1 MISHKEQS
9 IDAKIAAAIPPD
21 SNCRAVFD
29 ALSAAPM
36 LRETQEHANSVS
48 IRRLGFNDHGPVHMR
63 QVALNAVRM
72 MLLLKDAGVQTSLEA
87 EESGSFDDSLCAVF
101 IAAFMHDLGMA
112 IGRDRHEQMSLI
124 LAAPFI
130 EIALDAAPSWDTARR
145 IAIRSTVMEGIA
157 GHMGTQRIHSIEAGI
172 VLVAD
177 GCDMTKGRARIPMI
191 FNTAP
196 SVGDIHKYSANSI
209 EHVRISKGKEK
220 PMLISVEMSSE
231 VGFFQIEE
239 VLLKKI
245 DFSPAKG
252 YIELV
257 AGVTGQPA
265 KQYL

>member
-1 MISHKEQS
+1 MISHKELS

-21 SNCRAVFD
+21 SNCRAVLA
-29 ALSAAPM
+29 ALSAAPA
-36 LRETQEHANSVS
+36 LRETQDYANSVS

-63 QVALNAVRM
+63 QVALNSVRM
-72 MLLLKDAGVQTSLEA
+72 LLLLKDAGVQTSLEA

-130 EIALDAAPSWDTARR
+130 DIALAAVPTWDTARR
-145 IAIRSTVMEGIA
+145 VAIRSIAMEGIA
-157 GHMGTQRIHSIEAGI
+157 GHMGTQKIHSLEAGI
-172 VLVAD
+172 VLIAD

-191 FNTAP
+191 FNTVP

-220 PMLISVEMSSE
+220 PVLISVEMSSE

-252 YIELV
+252 HIELV

>member
-9 IDAKIAAAIPPD
+9 LDAKIVASLPPD
-21 SNCRAVFD
+21 SRCRAVFD
-29 ALSAAPM
+29 ALNSAPA
-36 LRETQEHANSVS
+36 LRETQEYANAVS
-48 IRRLGFNDHGPVHMR
+48 IRRLGYNDHGPVHMR

-72 MLLLKDAGVQTSLEA
+72 ISLLRDAGIQTSLEE
-87 EESGSFDDSLCAVF
+87 EESGGFDDSLCAVF
-101 IAAFMHDLGMA
+101 IAGFLHDIGMA

-130 EIALDAAPSWDTARR
+130 ERGLDAVPTWDTARR
-145 IAIRSTVMEGIA
+145 VAIRATVMECIA
-157 GHMGTQRIHSIEAGI
+157 GHMGTQRIHSLEAGI

-191 FNTAP
+191 FNTVP

-209 EHVRISKGKEK
+209 EHVRISKGKKK
-220 PMLISVEMSSE
+220 PVLISVEMSAE

-245 DFSPAKG
+245 DASPAKEH
-252 YIELV
+252 IELV
-257 AGVTGQPA
+257 AGVAGQEA